1 MFDEEII
8 FYDGEL
14 TDYQKTIYSMALAH
28 SLANTI
34 VFKKEDILAVS
45 SLLNVDYELLNKA
58 LNFFVD
64 NNTTTRKVKL
74 GNQYYDLSYFTNDEL
89 LDVLIRSYLIYK
101 SIGEISDGIRTQD
114 IENNY
119 HTYLNC
125 LVEFD
130 LINARVATFEC
141 MQNGCFSYDN
151 NVFNNSLY
159 KPRCQIDLLHF
170 YSKFEKCEKF
180 DRNDLPFIYRKISYD
195 LLTHVNSLYII
206 IVAQIIK
213 HSKFIGDDIKYLAEE
228 MYSYLLQMVH
238 NARVIS
244 VETNYLFPTNNI
256 NLENRGKKDNTT
268 RLQIIYGYENYD
280 TYYLRL
286 DLAHKGQG
294 FVHYN
299 NESPG
304 GVKCCL
310 LTKMEYNE
318 ITKSLPETSK
328 FFIQYGNRYA
338 LKELINLTMTDK
350 EKKLYND
357 ICKKKDHNK
366 AFSENVNETSVLNFI
381 DIVSAMLPQKCY
393 VNIDYEQKHAEY
405 CFNLDKI
412 MFESTYLGLA
422 IIEDNEYEFDER
434 LSNIVIKA
442 IRYGLIK
449 EDEAKDYLSIE
460 GVCLIIDEALNQVPL
475 YKKQHKIK

>member
-1 MFDEEII
+1 MFEDNII
-8 FYDGEL
+8 FHDGEL
-14 TDYQKTIYSMALAH
+14 TDYQKTIYSMAIAH
-28 SLANTI
+28 SLENSI
-34 VFKKEDILAVS
+34 VFKKEDILAIS
-45 SLLNVDYELLNKA
+45 SLLNVDHELLSKA

-64 NNTTTRKVKL
+64 NRITAGKVKL
-74 GNQYYDLSYFTNDEL
+74 GDQYYDLGYFTNDEL
-89 LDVLIRSYLIYK
+89 LIALIRCYLIYK

-119 HTYLNC
+119 HIYLNC

-141 MQNGCFSYDN
+141 MKNGCFSYDN

-159 KPRCQIDLLHF
+159 KPRCQIDLL
-170 YSKFEKCEKF
+170 YLYTKFEKCEKL

-195 LLTHVNSLYII
+195 LLTHLNSLYII

-213 HSKFIGDDIKYLAEE
+213 HSKFISYDIKYLAEE
-228 MYSYLLQMVH
+228 MYSYLLRMVQ

-244 VETNYLFPTNNI
+244 VETNYLFPTNVINI
-256 NLENRGKKDNTT
+256 ENRGKTDNTT

-280 TYYLRL
+280 SYYLRL
-286 DLAHKGQG
+286 DLSHKGHG
-294 FVHYN
+294 FIHYN

-310 LTKMEYNE
+310 LTKIEYDE
-318 ITKSLPETSK
+318 ITKSYPESSK
-328 FFIQYGNRYA
+328 FFIQYGDRYA
-338 LKELINLTMTDK
+338 LKELVNLKITDK
-350 EKKLYND
+350 EKKLYKD
-357 ICKKKDHNK
+357 ICRKKDHNR

-412 MFESTYLGLA
+412 MFESTYLELA
-422 IIEDNEYEFDER
+422 IIEGKEDEYVER

-442 IRYGLIK
+442 IKYGLIR
-449 EDEAKDYLSIE
+449 EDEAKDFLSIE
-460 GVCLIIDEALNQVPL
+460 GVCLIIDEALNHVPL
-475 YKKQHKIK
+475 YKK